1 MPKRHTTYD
10 EYDNLL
16 ELISRKCFLKI
27 SDPDHEVIE
36 GAQDQ
41 VKNDQ
46 EVRRQDEEKQLRHLK
61 SFVYKS

>member
-1 MPKRHTTYD
+1 MSLILK
-10 EYDNLL
+10 ELCFLL
-16 ELISRKCFLKI
+16 YMYILYIYFLKI
-27 SDPDHEVIE
+27 PDPDHEVIE

-46 EVRRQDEEKQLRHLK
+46 EVRRQDEEKQLRHPK

>member
-16 ELISRKCFLKI
+16 ELISRKFFLKI
-27 SDPDHEVIE
+27 PDPDHEVIE

-46 EVRRQDEEKQLRHLK
+46 EVRRQDEEKQLHHPK

>member
-1 MPKRHTTYD
+1 MSLILKELRF
-10 EYDNLL
+10 LL
-16 ELISRKCFLKI
+16 YMYIYIFLKI
-27 SDPDHEVIE
+27 PDPDHEVIE

>member
-1 MPKRHTTYD
+1 MSLILKELRF
-10 EYDNLL
+10 LL
-16 ELISRKCFLKI
+16 YIYIYLKI
-27 SDPDHEVIE
+27 PDPDHEVIE

>member
-1 MPKRHTTYD
+1 MSLILKELRF
-10 EYDNLL
+10 LL
-16 ELISRKCFLKI
+16 YMYILYIYFLKI
-27 SDPDHEVIE
+27 PDPDHEVIE

-46 EVRRQDEEKQLRHLK
+46 EVRRQDEERQLRHPK

>member
-1 MPKRHTTYD
+1 MSLILKELRF
-10 EYDNLL
+10 LL
-16 ELISRKCFLKI
+16 YMLYIYIYLKI
-27 SDPDHEVIE
+27 PDPDHEVIE

-46 EVRRQDEEKQLRHLK
+46 EVRRQDEEKQLRHPK

>member
-1 MPKRHTTYD
+1 MSLILK
-10 EYDNLL
+10 
-16 ELISRKCFLKI
+16 ELRLYIYLKI
-27 SDPDHEVIE
+27 PDLDHEVIE

-46 EVRRQDEEKQLRHLK
+46 EVRRQDEEKQLRHPK

>member
-1 MPKRHTTYD
+1 MDVTLVLPSSALNVYI
-10 EYDNLL
+10 Y
-16 ELISRKCFLKI
+16 IFLKI
-27 SDPDHEVIE
+27 PDPDHEVIE

-46 EVRRQDEEKQLRHLK
+46 EVRRQDEERQLRHPK

>member
-1 MPKRHTTYD
+1 MSLILKELRF
-10 EYDNLL
+10 LL
-16 ELISRKCFLKI
+16 YMLYIFIYIYLKI
-27 SDPDHEVIE
+27 PDPDHEVIE

>member
-1 MPKRHTTYD
+1 MSLILKELRF
-10 EYDNLL
+10 LL
-16 ELISRKCFLKI
+16 YMYILYIYFLKI
-27 SDPDHEVIE
+27 PDPDHEVIE

>member
-1 MPKRHTTYD
+1 MIKRMW
-10 EYDNLL
+10 
-16 ELISRKCFLKI
+16 RKKI
-27 SDPDHEVIE
+27 QKRVVPDPDHEVIE

-46 EVRRQDEEKQLRHLK
+46 EVRRQDEEKQLRHPK